1 MRGKVVRFPLRLS
14 DPGPDH
20 LDSLSLSSAEASPDE
35 TPGSFNPKG
44 PRFLSLHFPRFAV
57 ERRLA
62 LLARRGHLLPEGTP
76 FALLRDGPHGPVVH
90 GANPAAEEAG
100 VARGARAV
108 DARAVCPP
116 LRAEE
121 ADLPGDETAL
131 ESLALWCRR
140 WCPWTATDG
149 PGGIIMDVTGSAH
162 LRGGEATLLREIED
176 RLAGLGLTARLA
188 IAPTRGAAWAL
199 ARFGTGREAC
209 APGDL
214 PARVAPLSVRALRID
229 GDTALLLQRLGLKTV
244 GDLAAVPRLPLARR
258 FARTEPGENPLL
270 RLDQMTGRVAEPL
283 HCPDDP
289 PRFLARAALAEPIQ
303 DPTPLLPLLTAE
315 LCAMLASRGFGS
327 RRLLLAVFR
336 SDGTV
341 SSVEA
346 ATARASRDPAHLAR
360 LFDGRLESLDPG
372 FGFDLVTLAATVAE
386 PLAARQ
392 PGLDGR
398 RDEGEDLARLV
409 DRLSARFGP
418 RALVRP
424 APRESHIPERTETWA
439 PALGPSP
446 GPVPPSLRPR
456 PLRLFDPPEEV
467 RVVYAV
473 PEGPPAQ
480 FVWRRVTHR
489 VTRFAGPERVGPE
502 WWRDRPGT
510 RLRDYYRVEDH
521 EGRRFWLYR
530 EGLPDDGRG
539 GAPRWFV
546 QGAFG

>member
-1 MRGKVVRFPLRLS
+1 MSGTIVRFPLRLS
-14 DPGPDH
+14 GLGQDHPDSPSPVPV
-20 LDSLSLSSAEASPDE
+20 SLSPAEDFGTE
-35 TPGSFNPKG
+35 PGG
-44 PRFLSLHFPRFAV
+44 RRFLSLHLPRFAV

-62 LLARRGHLLPEGTP
+62 LLARRGQPLPEGMP
-76 FALLRDGPHGPVVH
+76 FALLTEGSHGPVVH
-90 GANPAAEEAG
+90 GASPEAEEAG

-108 DARAVCPP
+108 DARAVCPG

-121 ADLPGDETAL
+121 ADLPGDEAAL
-131 ESLALWCRR
+131 ERLALWCRR

-162 LRGGEATLLREIED
+162 LRGGEGALLREIET
-176 RLAGLGLTARLA
+176 RLARLGLTARLA

-214 PARVAPLSVRALRID
+214 AARTAPLPVRALRI
-229 GDTALLLQRLGLKTV
+229 GGETALLLQRLGLKTV
-244 GDLAAVPRLPLARR
+244 GDLAAVPRLSLARR
-258 FARTEPGENPLL
+258 FARSEVGENPLL
-270 RLDQMTGRVAEPL
+270 RLDQMTGRLAEPL

-289 PRFLARAALAEPIQ
+289 PRFQARAVLAEPIQ
-303 DPTPLLPLLTAE
+303 DPTPLLPPLADQ
-315 LCAMLASRGFGS
+315 LCAMLASKGFGA
-327 RRLLLAVFR
+327 RGLLLAVFR
-336 SDGTV
+336 SDGVV
-341 SSVEA
+341 SAVEV
-346 ATARASRDPAHLAR
+346 ATARASRDPAHMAR
-360 LFDGRLESLDPG
+360 LFEGRLEALDPG
-372 FGFDLVTLAATVAE
+372 FGFDLVTLGATVAE

-392 PGLDGR
+392 PSLDGTR
-398 RDEGEDLARLV
+398 EDGEDLARLV

-418 RALVRP
+418 RALLRP
-424 APRESHIPERTETWA
+424 APRESHIPERTETWR
-439 PALGPSP
+439 PALDPSP
-446 GPVPPSLRPR
+446 GPVPPPLRPR

-521 EGRRFWLYR
+521 EGRRYWLYR